1 MLGHSTMLADD
12 SRSWRGTLPAILHN
26 ETYYSWCATTHVM
39 SCDRSAAS
47 TGMALLGTA
56 HAARQHD
63 LPARISALPLLHGK
77 SPIEL
82 VTALRKHTIAG
93 YYLPF
98 LCADKQMLVGV
109 AISSNT
115 STHWR
120 RHVSGVSRSRPTD
133 HPLKWCQHCKD
144 SDIATVG
151 RAYWHVDWQYPT
163 NLICAAHDMPLSIV
177 PGSSKRWLLPHQLP
191 AEHPSDS
198 LSSSHTLA
206 AKTLA
211 AIGSTLPTIESVDM
225 QSLRF
230 ATLDRLRDIGVI
242 HSLTRSS
249 HERISRWFLSTSVSA
264 YFSTNPALQ
273 QFHQGDWVPELLWRK
288 KLDTAL
294 RWVTLWSAL
303 DWSSPAQA
311 ARAFEQAANGTTR
324 SQGTQLLLFEPAPNA
339 VAPAH
344 VWAAFSTCDSY
355 AEVMHSL
362 QVSRGDVVRWLEQD
376 PQLRAQWKQRLKL
389 GRQQEYVDRIRT
401 VAAGSPQLT
410 RHALEVRCSKEL
422 NWLREHAPVML
433 HSLLKSIPGRASL
446 QRHLFG

>member
-249 HERISRWFLSTSVSA
+249 HGAFHDGSYRRQCPRTSVQTQHCNN
-264 YFSTNPALQ
+264 STRVIGYRSCCGERSWIQLSDGSPCGPHWTGHHRHRLR
-273 QFHQGDWVPELLWRK
+273 ELLSRRQMAQRDHRE
-288 KLDTAL
+288 LSCYCL
-294 RWVTLWSAL
+294 
-303 DWSSPAQA
+303 SPHQM
-311 ARAFEQAANGTTR
+311 Q
-324 SQGTQLLLFEPAPNA
+324 
-339 VAPAH
+339 
-344 VWAAFSTCDSY
+344 
-355 AEVMHSL
+355 
-362 QVSRGDVVRWLEQD
+362 
-376 PQLRAQWKQRLKL
+376 
-389 GRQQEYVDRIRT
+389 
-401 VAAGSPQLT
+401 
-410 RHALEVRCSKEL
+410 
-422 NWLREHAPVML
+422 
-433 HSLLKSIPGRASL
+433 
-446 QRHLFG
+446 